1 MTGSE
6 GGPVMDASLE
16 RQIHVAAH
24 EAGERL
30 DRLASAHCD
39 ALSRTRVQHLIEV
52 GAIRLNDR
60 PARAG
65 ATVRAGDVISV
76 RLPPAAPSALTAE
89 DIPLVVVYE
98 DDALA
103 VIDKPAG
110 MVVHPAPGHP
120 QGTLVNALLARYPEV
135 RIGDALRPG
144 IVHRLDR
151 DTSGLLVIARNE
163 RALRQLQQ
171 QQQQRT
177 MHKQYLA
184 LVEGQPA
191 EPAGLIDAPIA
202 RHPTD
207 RTRMAVVPGGREART
222 HWQVREALGDY
233 TLLDVRLETGRTH
246 QIRVHL
252 SWRGR
257 PVAGDPLYGARR
269 PRAPLGLARQFLH
282 AARLG
287 FAHPDDGRAI
297 VCQSPLPADLQAA
310 LERARHQAGALARS
324 RGTPPPGADWLQR

>member
-1 MTGSE
+1 
-6 GGPVMDASLE
+6 MDASLE
-16 RQIHVAAH
+16 REILVAAH
-24 EAGERL
+24 EAGQRL

-39 ALSRTRVQHLIEV
+39 ELSRTRVQQLIEA

-60 PARAG
+60 VARAG
-65 ATVRAGDVISV
+65 AVVRPGDVISV
-76 RLPPAAPSALTAE
+76 RLPPAEPSALLAE
-89 DIPLVVVYE
+89 AIPLTIVYE

-120 QGTLVNALLARYPEV
+120 RGTLVNALLARYPEI

-151 DTSGLLVIARNE
+151 DTSGLLVIARSE
-163 RALRQLQQ
+163 RALRQLQH

-184 LVEGQPA
+184 LIEGRLA

-252 SWRGR
+252 AWRGWS
-257 PVAGDPLYGARR
+257 VVGDPLYGARR

-282 AARLG
+282 AAQLG

-297 VCQSPLPADLQAA
+297 ICQSPLPTDLEAA
-310 LERARHQAGALARS
+310 LGRARHQAGALTRS
-324 RGTPPPGADWLQR
+324 RTTPTPGAEWLPR